1 VELVSAALDAAHA
14 VARERP
20 VIAYVLEHN
29 ERSRGR
35 IERSGSSPEWRGP
48 DAGNPDPTA
57 VRLVYADRPVDDEL
71 LARVTALP

>member
-1 VELVSAALDAAHA
+1 V
-14 VARERP
+14 RW
-20 VIAYVLEHN
+20 
-29 ERSRGR
+29 
-35 IERSGSSPEWRGP
+35 GSSPEWRGP